1 MLKRFTV
8 TMDVADYARLRA
20 LAYADEVQVAVKARD
35 LIVSHLAEGSRADLL
50 VPAKDD
56 GDG

>member
-1 MLKRFTV
+1 
-8 TMDVADYARLRA
+8 MDVADYARLRA

-35 LIVSHLAEGSRADLL
+35 LIVSQL
-50 VPAKDD
+50 PAKED

>member
-1 MLKRFTV
+1 
-8 TMDVADYARLRA
+8 MDVADYARLRA